1 MTKSEIEVYH
11 LHKDQPERRQFE
23 IFSLKEY
30 IEDNFEKSS
39 TPHVHSFYQII
50 WFTKGQGNHF
60 VDFRKHEAKPNT
72 IFFINKDQ
80 VHCFDFSRDYEGIL
94 LHFNESFLVQHEHDT
109 DIFLKYNIFNNQRH
123 KPFCTIPTQDVDL
136 LGAIVLQIKQEL
148 AKQNPFGH
156 QELVRHFLKAFLI
169 QIERIKRDDSDAQLT
184 TRNEKHIQFLRFT
197 ELVEQKYKEGLSVSE
212 YANLLNISTK
222 TLADLTNKIVF
233 KTPSSLIQERVILEA
248 QRLLSHSSLNVNQI
262 SYQLGFDDPSYFVK
276 YFKKH
281 TNNSPITFRK
291 SIT

>member
-1 MTKSEIEVYH
+1 
-11 LHKDQPERRQFE
+11 
-23 IFSLKEY
+23 
-30 IEDNFEKSS
+30 
-39 TPHVHSFYQII
+39 
-50 WFTKGQGNHF
+50 
-60 VDFRKHEAKPNT
+60 
-72 IFFINKDQ
+72 
-80 VHCFDFSRDYEGIL
+80 
-94 LHFNESFLVQHEHDT
+94 
-109 DIFLKYNIFNNQRH
+109 
-123 KPFCTIPTQDVDL
+123 
-136 LGAIVLQIKQEL
+136 
-148 AKQNPFGH
+148 
-156 QELVRHFLKAFLI
+156 
-169 QIERIKRDDSDAQLT
+169 
-184 TRNEKHIQFLRFT
+184 
-197 ELVEQKYKEGLSVSE
+197 VEQKYKEGLSVSE